1 MQHLQIKSPRDNW
14 HIKHVNNVTIEQA
27 FYTIKMHSSP
37 QNVTNSQMS
46 IIEEWI
52 EHLNTLRV
60 SN

>member
-1 MQHLQIKSPRDNW
+1 MQHLQIKSLRDNW

-46 IIEEWI
+46 IIEE
-52 EHLNTLRV
+52 
-60 SN
+60 